1 MDMDEWE
8 TFPPEGDGIS
18 DDYCVLHE
26 KRPLVLPRTKI
37 TPPFIANEVAVQA
50 AISTGSIMADT
61 QYATV
66 GGQMTQ
72 TSTWSL
78 VAEYT
83 RVAYGFI

>member
-1 MDMDEWE
+1 MDEWE

-50 AISTGSIMADT
+50 AISTGPIMADT
-61 QYATV
+61 QYATCRRPDDS
-66 GGQMTQ
+66 

-78 VAEYT
+78 VA
-83 RVAYGFI
+83 